1 MQISMVQ
8 AILLGLG
15 ATVFASGTLPLGWM
29 SLNIMSR
36 PLLISAVIGMIMGD
50 TTTAIIIGRT
60 IQTLYLGATSIGG
73 VQSMPSIGTSMWFA
87 LPIAM
92 TSGIGN
98 VEETCAL
105 ALTICLACAPVETAL
120 KSLMNGFKI
129 AALHSVDALVEKGKL
144 KSALVASYVWQNG
157 LVFVQNFIP
166 VVLLCNVGQE
176 AVLAAVA
183 LLPAWVS
190 GVISVWTSLLR
201 LLGFS
206 LLLVT
211 LVKNNAQWLLFLMG
225 FALVK
230 SAGFNILT
238 LTLVSLGIA
247 YIVFVTTGFKGK
259 AEVAV
264 AAAGDFDDDLS

>member
-15 ATVFASGTLPLGWM
+15 ATAFASGTLPLGWM

-50 TTTAIIIGRT
+50 TTTAIIIGCT

-73 VQSMPSIGTSMWFA
+73 VQSMPAIGTSMWFA

-92 TSGIGN
+92 TSGTGN
-98 VEETCAL
+98 VEEACAL

-120 KSLMNGFKI
+120 KQLVNGAKI
-129 AALHSVDALVEKGKL
+129 AALHSIDAMVDKGKL
-144 KSALVASYVWQNG
+144 KSALIASYIWQNG
-157 LVFVQNFIP
+157 LTFLTNFIP
-166 VVLLCNVGQE
+166 VVLLANVGQE

-183 LLPAWVS
+183 LLPAWVT
-190 GVISVWTSLLR
+190 GVIKVWTSLLR

-259 AEVAV
+259 NEVAV